1 MDTAPFEERITEID
15 AYIDLLEALNRQAQ
29 TGPPEIGGTVIT
41 TQQQRMLY
49 ASVYLQLYNLVE
61 ATATWCISAVSNAT
75 ADGAS
80 WSPGQLNAAILREWV
95 RTSARTHIDLNH
107 QNRLECALVVCEHI
121 LQGKAITDW
130 EIEKGGGGNWDI
142 AAIETISD
150 RIGCSLNISPAVD
163 TAAKRHFRD
172 EKNALTFVKDLR
184 NKLAHGSIS
193 FEQSGENV
201 TVGDLKDLKQRTVNY
216 LRQVVQSFQD
226 YLDSYRYLE
235 IAVRPTTGGT

>member
-1 MDTAPFEERITEID
+1 MDTAPFEERIAEID

-29 TGPPEIGGTVIT
+29 SGRPKIGETIIT

-61 ATATWCISAVSNAT
+61 ATATWCISAVSKAT

-80 WSPGQLNAAILREWV
+80 WRLAQLDVAIRREWV
-95 RTSARTHIDLNH
+95 RTSARTHISLNH
-107 QNRLECALVVCEHI
+107 QHRLESVLEACEHI
-121 LQGKAITDW
+121 LQGRPITDW
-130 EIEKGGGGNWDI
+130 EIEKGGGGNWDVE
-142 AAIETISD
+142 AIETISD
-150 RIGCSLNISPAVD
+150 RIGCSLKIDPAVK

-172 EKNALTFVKDLR
+172 EKNALAFVKDLR

-201 TVGDLKDLKQRTVNY
+201 TVSDLKDLKQRTVDY

-226 YLDSYRYLE
+226 YLDKYIYLD
-235 IAVRPTTGGT
+235 ALHRPPTGGA